1 MAGKEWWWELEPP
14 GHLALGHMTLG
25 HEAPGH
31 VAPGHEA
38 PAVRK
43 QTDS

>member
-1 MAGKEWWWELEPP
+1 MTEKEWWWELEAP
-14 GHLALGHMTLG
+14 GHVALGHVALGHVTPG

-31 VAPGHEA
+31 VAP
-38 PAVRK
+38 AVRK